1 LRNSKRGKRK
11 AKDLLVLPPDLERGV
26 LHGMM
31 TGVVETDVVEEDEL
45 SREGQMV
52 YKAIL
57 ALEGTP
63 PPYTQ
68 KAVLSAAVDVLGL
81 HQAEVKKIL
90 GEVVKEK
97 IGAEGKTLVNA
108 LRDKQAL
115 TALVNEASAQLA
127 EGRVDEQALL
137 ATLEGA
143 KRSEMKPACEYLA
156 DGIPDDPTGVIIPDL
171 PQIMKATGGVFGMW
185 ALGGEP
191 GAGKSTLGLKITRAY
206 AEAGKPVL
214 YYDFENGINVMLNH
228 LGHAVGKDL
237 DALKRI
243 TERIYFRDTIKTLY
257 QDLSAVGAKCLV
269 VVDSIQK
276 LPTTVEYRRV
286 GLDRWIVRFE
296 ALKKQGHDV
305 LLLSEKNRGSYG
317 DAKQSGFKE
326 TSEIE
331 YAADLGAQ
339 LIEIDEGVIEFH
351 IVKNRHRQKKG
362 LISTL
367 VWNNWSYEEETG
379 VCGPKEQRAEN
390 QWQD

>member
-1 LRNSKRGKRK
+1 
-11 AKDLLVLPPDLERGV
+11 
-26 LHGMM
+26 MM
-31 TGVVETDVVEEDEL
+31 QGLVETDVVEEDEL

-90 GEVVKEK
+90 GEVAKEK
-97 IGAEGKTLVNA
+97 IGAEGKTLINS

-115 TALVNEASAQLA
+115 AALVNEASAQLG
-127 EGRVDEQALL
+127 EGRLDHMALL
-137 ATLEGA
+137 ATLEGST
-143 KRSEMKPACEYLA
+143 RTEMKPASDHLA
-156 DGIPDDPTGVIIPDL
+156 DGIPPDPTGVIVPGFE
-171 PQIMKATGGVFGMW
+171 QIMQASGGVFGMW

-191 GAGKSTLGLKITRAY
+191 GAGKSTIALKIARAF
-206 AEAGKPVL
+206 AEQDKPVL
-214 YYDFENGINVMLNH
+214 YYDFENGINAMLNH

-237 DALKRI
+237 DALRKI
-243 TERIYFRDTIKTLY
+243 TERIYFRDTAKTLHE
-257 QDLSAVGAKCLV
+257 DLQTIAAPCLV

-276 LPTTVEYRRV
+276 LPTNVEYRRV

-296 ALKKQGHDV
+296 ALKKKGHTV

-339 LIEIDEGVIEFH
+339 LIEIDEGVVEFH

-367 VWNNWSYEEETG
+367 VWNNWSYEEERG
-379 VCGPKEQRAEN
+379 GCGPKTQRNEN
-390 QWQD
+390 EWHDDYGEGTRA